1 MIWCVEFFNFPRERL
16 ASFKLYILRA
26 MANRSVIRDF
36 ESSLEKAL
44 NLFPEIPKLKDEQ
57 RECLRQLLMENRDV
71 LAVLP
76 TGYGISIIYQLIPR
90 MLEEKC
96 TVLVV
101 SPLESIREQQKRK
114 MDKVGMLTVD
124 LSEEDGLSKI
134 VDAEFVFGSAE
145 QWLAARGKD
154 AIKSIANPVTLVI
167 DEAHTTETW

>member
-1 MIWCVEFFNFPRERL
+1 
-16 ASFKLYILRA
+16 
-26 MANRSVIRDF
+26 
-36 ESSLEKAL
+36 
-44 NLFPEIPKLKDEQ
+44 
-57 RECLRQLLMENRDV
+57 
-71 LAVLP
+71 
-76 TGYGISIIYQLIPR
+76 
-90 MLEEKC
+90 MLQEKC

-101 SPLESIREQQKRK
+101 SPLELFREQQKRK

-145 QWLAARGKD
+145 QLLAARGKD